1 MPPTKNKRKI
11 TLARTL
17 FGLFCILMVLVAV
30 LMVRIQPP
38 RAAQSVQVITSD
50 WQPYVDTTVDQGGT
64 VGEIV
69 VSVLASS
76 GYNGQVTFDTWSSGL
91 ERVDQGTAFGIF
103 PMVKSASRDETYEY
117 SDPLVDYKY
126 VLFKR
131 RSMDVPDSV
140 LSGDLSG
147 MRVGVIDGYD
157 YWHELDDSGAT
168 FKDYPTTAAGF
179 QALSNDEVDFVAESD
194 IVGNATI
201 KGQKFE
207 GDANEFGIVRG
218 DNPALS
224 STDSVY
230 FLIRKSELSDAV
242 MEKFNKALAEYKKT
256 ERYGELVETL
266 EGTND
271 EVILTSESLID
282 VRSATGDDLGAV
294 PPGITAWVL
303 EWPADLKPGAM
314 LKIKMLNGP
323 LSGRIGLVR
332 LQDVEVNN
340 V

>member
-1 MPPTKNKRKI
+1 M
-11 TLARTL
+11 L
-17 FGLFCILMVLVAV
+17 FGLFCILMVLIAL

-76 GYNGQVTFDTWSSGL
+76 GYNGQVAYDTWSSGL

-103 PMVKSASRDETYEY
+103 PMVKSASRDEVYEY
-117 SDPLVDYKY
+117 SDPLVDYTY

-131 RSMDVPDSV
+131 RGMEVSKAV

-147 MRVGVIDGYD
+147 MRVGIIDGYD
-157 YWHELDDSGAT
+157 YWPELDESGAT

-179 QALSNDEVDFVAESD
+179 EALSNGEVDFVAESD
-194 IVGNATI
+194 IVGHATLRS
-201 KGQKFE
+201 QKFE
-207 GDANEFGIVRG
+207 GDATEFDIVRG

-230 FLIRKSELSDAV
+230 FLIRKSKLSSDV
-242 MEKFNKALAEYKKT
+242 MEKFNEALAEYKKT
-256 ERYGELVETL
+256 ERYSELVAKL
-266 EGTND
+266 EGVTD
-271 EVILTSESLID
+271 AVTLTGESLVD
-282 VRSATGDDLGAV
+282 VETATGEPLGAV
-294 PPGITAWVL
+294 PPGVSARVL
-303 EWPADLKPGAM
+303 QWPADLKPGAM
-314 LKIKMLNGP
+314 LKIKMLDGP
-323 LSGRIGLVR
+323 LSGRIGFVR
-332 LQDVEVNN
+332 LEDVEVNN
-340 V
+340 A

>member
-1 MPPTKNKRKI
+1 M
-11 TLARTL
+11 L
-17 FGLFCILMVLVAV
+17 FGLFCILMVLIAV

-50 WQPYVDTTVDQGGT
+50 WQPYVDTTMDQGGT

-76 GYNGQVTFDTWSSGL
+76 GYNGEVAYDTWSSGL

-103 PMVKSASRDETYEY
+103 PMVKSASRDELYEY

-131 RSMDVPDSV
+131 RGMGVPEAV

-147 MRVGVIDGYD
+147 TRVGIIDGYD
-157 YWHELDDSGAT
+157 YWPELDESGAT
-168 FKDYPTTAAGF
+168 FESFPTTAAGF
-179 QALSNDEVDFVAESD
+179 EALNKGEVDFLAESD
-194 IVGNATI
+194 IVGNALLN
-201 KGQKFE
+201 GQKFD
-207 GDANEFGIVRG
+207 GDANEFDIVQG

-230 FLIRKSELSDAV
+230 FLIRKSKLSKSV

-256 ERYGELVETL
+256 ERYNELVATL
-266 EGTND
+266 DGMTD
-271 EVILTSESLID
+271 TVTLAGDSL
-282 VRSATGDDLGAV
+282 VQVKSATGEELGAV
-294 PPGITAWVL
+294 PPGITGRVL
-303 EWPADLKPGAM
+303 QWPIELQSGAM
-314 LKIKMLNGP
+314 LKIKMLDGP
-323 LSGRIGLVR
+323 LSGRTGFVQLE
-332 LQDVEVNN
+332 DVEVNN